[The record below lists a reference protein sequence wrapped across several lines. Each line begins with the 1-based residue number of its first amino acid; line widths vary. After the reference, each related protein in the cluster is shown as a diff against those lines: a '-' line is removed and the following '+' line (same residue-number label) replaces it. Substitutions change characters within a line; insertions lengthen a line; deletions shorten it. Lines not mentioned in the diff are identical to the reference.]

1 MLDNGRWD
9 RVRKVWEIVERLRGE
24 NGCPWDRKQTPTTL
38 QTYLIEESHEA
49 AAAVRSGDTME
60 VAEELGDL
68 LFMVFFLTYLYEEQ
82 GSFRLED
89 VCELIHEK
97 MVRRHPHVY
106 GDTTVNSTREVLRN
120 WQKIKDAEKAESGKT
135 SGGVPESL
143 PALVRAYR
151 LMSRLSAREEG
162 AELNEAGRN
171 LEIFGEEVRS
181 LEGRLNAGERPS
193 GEAFGSLLLRLVNLA
208 RIEGYRAEDCL
219 HQVLGTLPRGV

>member
-24 NGCPWDRKQTPTTL
+24 NGCPWDRKQTPVTL

-49 AAAVRSGDTME
+49 AAAVRSGDAGE

-97 MVRRHPHVY
+97 MIRRHPHVF
-106 GDTTVNSTREVLRN
+106 GDVTVNSAQDVLKN

-151 LMSRLSAREEG
+151 IVSRLSGREGNGGWNEARANLDGFREE
-162 AELNEAGRN
+162 AA
-171 LEIFGEEVRS
+171 S
-181 LEGRLNAGERPS
+181 LETRMAAGERPS
-193 GEAFGSLLLRLVNLA
+193 GEAFGSLLLKLVNLA

-219 HQVLGTLPRGV
+219 HQVLGGLPKEV